1 MVQLISIM
9 GYLYIFSNPNEPK
22 PVKINW
28 PPYTTE
34 KQQYL
39 DISREMTSESV
50 KSHLLPRED
59 NLWRNIVPSLAQFK
73 DKSQS
78 TVQSDEQTTGYC
90 EKDGGC
96 EP

>member
-1 MVQLISIM
+1 M
-9 GYLYIFSNPNEPK
+9 
-22 PVKINW
+22 KINW
-28 PPYTTE
+28 PAYTTE

-59 NLWRNIVPSLAQFK
+59 NLWGNILPSLLQSL
-73 DKSQS
+73 DKSS
-78 TVQSDEQTTGYC
+78 SPVQSDEHATGYC